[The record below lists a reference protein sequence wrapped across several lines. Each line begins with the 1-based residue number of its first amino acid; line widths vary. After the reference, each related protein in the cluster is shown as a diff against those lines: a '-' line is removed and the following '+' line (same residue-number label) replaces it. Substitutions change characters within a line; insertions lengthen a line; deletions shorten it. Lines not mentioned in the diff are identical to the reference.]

1 MGKILQVQITKLQF
15 SKTIFTKVSKAYYHC
30 NYTVSIDKMYCD
42 SETVKDRKWQKL
54 EKLQSKI
61 KRTQSEKGKNLMDDQ
76 GTKGK
81 KTKRRKIETVGP
93 QETKANDIQISG
105 SQELHVVERS
115 SIQSGKTYKA
125 GTVTSETI
133 SNVAKTMY
141 DQYTLLNE
149 DGKLVQAGQMSYTSL
164 MQQIIQSP
172 SVSLQANEIN
182 EARMTNEIDE
192 EQYIAEDE
200 DNILLNPGNENEKRN
215 PAGTNE
221 EDEQSNKEAKSGE
234 EHV

>member
-1 MGKILQVQITKLQF
+1 MQIMNLFKRTGPASIEAKGTGNTHSNGCESDKIVLEELM
-15 SKTIFTKVSKAYYHC
+15 SKTS
-30 NYTVSIDKMYCD
+30 
-42 SETVKDRKWQKL
+42 L
-54 EKLQSKI
+54 E
-61 KRTQSEKGKNLMDDQ
+61 
-76 GTKGK
+76 
-81 KTKRRKIETVGP
+81 
-93 QETKANDIQISG
+93 G
-105 SQELHVVERS
+105 SQQLQVVERS

-125 GTVTSETI
+125 GTVISETI

-182 EARMTNEIDE
+182 EASMTNEIDV

-200 DNILLNPGNENEKRN
+200 DNMLLNPGNENEKRN